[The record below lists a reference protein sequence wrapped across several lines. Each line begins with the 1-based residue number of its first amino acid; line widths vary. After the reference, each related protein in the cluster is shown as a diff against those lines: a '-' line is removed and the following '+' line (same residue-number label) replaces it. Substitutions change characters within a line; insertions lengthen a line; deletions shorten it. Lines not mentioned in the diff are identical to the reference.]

1 MTLDAVIF
9 DWGGT
14 LTPWHVVDHMAA
26 WLAYAELL
34 YPDDPDKAAVL
45 ASALMAAEATRWDVA
60 RDEHRAF
67 TTRQVLD
74 DAGVPW
80 HEPSIEAYRRY
91 WDQHTYTD
99 PEAGPL
105 FAALRLRGLRLGVL
119 SSTPW
124 PAEWHLDYLRRDGV
138 LDALHGTVWSSS
150 LEWTKPH
157 ERAFGA
163 AMAAVGVQDPSRCAY
178 VGDRLY
184 DDVHGASL
192 VGMRTIL
199 VPHSEIPEHEHV
211 PVDATPDAVV
221 QKLSDVLDVVD
232 GWLRSAG

>member
-14 LTPWHVVDHMAA
+14 LTPWHAVDHYAG
-26 WLAYAELL
+26 WLSYTSTLH
-34 YPDDPDKAAVL
+34 PDDPETAASLAKALV
-45 ASALMAAEATRWDVA
+45 AADAARWGRA

-67 TTRQVLD
+67 TTSQVLA

-80 HEPSIEAYRRY
+80 HEPSIRAYREF
-91 WDQHTYTD
+91 WDPHTYTD

-105 FAALRLRGLRLGVL
+105 IAALRLRGLRVGVL

-124 PAEWHLDYLRRDGV
+124 PAQWHLEILHRDGV
-138 LDALHGTVWSSS
+138 LDQIHGTVWSST

-157 ERAFGA
+157 AEAFGA
-163 AMAAVGVQDPSRCAY
+163 AMEAVGADDPSRCVY

-192 VGMRTIL
+192 VGMRTVL
-199 VPHSEIPEHEHV
+199 VPHSDIPVEESL
-211 PVDATPDAVV
+211 PVDVTPDAVV
-221 QKLSDVLDVVD
+221 QRLSDVLDVVD
-232 GWLRSAG
+232 EWIGRA

>member
-14 LTPWHVVDHMAA
+14 LTPWHVVDQSAA
-26 WLAYAELL
+26 WLAYTSALH
-34 YPDDPDKAAVL
+34 PDDPTAAAEL
-45 ASALMAAEATRWDVA
+45 ASALLAADAARWDLA

-67 TTRQVLD
+67 TTEQVLA

-80 HEPSIEAYRRY
+80 HEPSVRAYREF
-91 WDQHTYTD
+91 WDPHTLTD

-105 FAALRLRGLRLGVL
+105 IAALRLRGLKVGVL

-124 PAEWHLDYLRRDGV
+124 PADWHLEILRRDGV
-138 LDALHGTVWSSS
+138 LDDLHGTVWSST

-157 ERAFGA
+157 ADAFGA
-163 AMAAVGVQDPSRCAY
+163 AMAAVGVDDPSRCVY

-199 VPHSEIPEHEHV
+199 VPHSVIPDAETV
-211 PVDATPDAVV
+211 PVESTPDAVV
-221 QKLSDVLDVVD
+221 QRLSEVLHVVD
-232 GWLRSAG
+232 GWIGPG